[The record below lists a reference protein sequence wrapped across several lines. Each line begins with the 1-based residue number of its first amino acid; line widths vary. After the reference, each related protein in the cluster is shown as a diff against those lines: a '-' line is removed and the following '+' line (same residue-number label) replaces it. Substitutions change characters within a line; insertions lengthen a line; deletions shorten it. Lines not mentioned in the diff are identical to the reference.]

1 MTRYDFLLETYDTE
15 RLKTLSVWSQFE
27 DGDLAFRPAPLAR
40 TPREQMV
47 HQCVSEDTWMRTML
61 GIDLGEPP
69 LPAEETRLAFLETY
83 ARASERR
90 LAALRDK
97 PESWFEEATRFFDV
111 ERSRAWVLTRR
122 IAHSAHHRA
131 QLTVYLRLLG
141 RELYSTYGPTAD
153 TGGLFQNQAP
163 VLYRYAS
170 IEDLLEA
177 EARGGERPPL
187 PGPGEK
193 SPTERP
199 EPPIRSVQNR
209 G

>member
-15 RLKTLSVWSQFE
+15 RLKTLSVWSQLA
-27 DGDLAFRPAPLAR
+27 DGDLAFRPTPRAR

-47 HQCVSEDTWMRTML
+47 HQCVSEDVWMRTML

-90 LAALRDK
+90 LCALRDK
-97 PESWFEEATRFFDV
+97 PEAWFEGTTRFFDV

-163 VLYRYAS
+163 VIYRYDS
-170 IEDLLEA
+170 LDHLLEA
-177 EARGGERPPL
+177 EARGGEWPPL

-199 EPPIRSVQNR
+199 DSVE
-209 G
+209 